1 MEVQDLIAPG
11 DSFPFVGPHAP
22 THIAHDLLKGDPQNH
37 QGISSNISLQ
47 IWPISKKKKK
57 EKKRKEKK
65 DISRTEV
72 ACCFWC
78 LYIEKEGKCYQV
90 SLENKYQ
97 LKNCAGN

>member
-47 IWPISKKKKK
+47 IWTISKKKKK
-57 EKKRKEKK
+57 KRKGKKKRISQEQKLLAAFGAYTLKKKENAIK
-65 DISRTEV
+65 
-72 ACCFWC
+72 F
-78 LYIEKEGKCYQV
+78 L
-90 SLENKYQ
+90 
-97 LKNCAGN
+97 